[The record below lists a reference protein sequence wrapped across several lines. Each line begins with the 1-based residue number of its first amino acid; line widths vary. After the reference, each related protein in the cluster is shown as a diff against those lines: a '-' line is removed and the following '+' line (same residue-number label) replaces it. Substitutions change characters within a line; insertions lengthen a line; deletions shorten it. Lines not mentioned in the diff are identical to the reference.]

1 MKPNVIV
8 ALLVGFVLGFAVR
21 VAYNGTSSHPD
32 SPQVVVASPPTP
44 RAGIEA
50 ALPIKSS
57 DFPSETFTGLTDAQ
71 KYAAMKVL
79 NDNQCDCGCPNDT
92 LAECA
97 KKDPNCPNAP
107 GKLRQAVALAR
118 TGKSADQ
125 IQAEMFGGGPK
136 APAAHAEPT
145 KPAPPSAGVLAPA
158 ARIDVPADSPSR
170 GGKWAKVTIVEW
182 SDFQCPFCNA
192 AVATINKIEQEYGE
206 TVRVVFRHQP
216 LPIHP
221 NARLAAEASMAAHEQ
236 GKFWDYHDKLFSHQ
250 SSLDRASLEKYAGE
264 LGLDMAKF
272 KAALDSGRFKAKVD
286 SDAAAGAAVGASG
299 TPAFFINGRQLMGA
313 QPFENFKA
321 MIDEELVKAAQLIA
335 SGVKPE
341 KLYDKLLEKNGVS
354 TGAVANAPA
363 PRAKIEVGQAP
374 VRGPKNAPVTI
385 VEFSDFQ
392 CPYCKKAVPTLHEIE
407 KQYGS
412 KVRVAFKHQPLPFH
426 NNAKL
431 AAIAS
436 VAAQEQG
443 KFWEYHDKLFENQQA
458 LDRASLERYAGE
470 LGLNASKFKSA
481 LDSKKLEARVDADAA
496 EAGRSGVQGTPTFFI
511 NGQQLVGAQ
520 PLERFKALIDE
531 ELTKSK
537 PAAEESKKTARK

>member
-1 MKPNVIV
+1 
-8 ALLVGFVLGFAVR
+8 
-21 VAYNGTSSHPD
+21 
-32 SPQVVVASPPTP
+32 
-44 RAGIEA
+44 
-50 ALPIKSS
+50 
-57 DFPSETFTGLTDAQ
+57 
-71 KYAAMKVL
+71 
-79 NDNQCDCGCPNDT
+79 
-92 LAECA
+92 
-97 KKDPNCPNAP
+97 
-107 GKLRQAVALAR
+107 
-118 TGKSADQ
+118 
-125 IQAEMFGGGPK
+125 
-136 APAAHAEPT
+136 
-145 KPAPPSAGVLAPA
+145 
-158 ARIDVPADSPSR
+158 
-170 GGKWAKVTIVEW
+170 
-182 SDFQCPFCNA
+182 
-192 AVATINKIEQEYGE
+192 
-206 TVRVVFRHQP
+206 
-216 LPIHP
+216 
-221 NARLAAEASMAAHEQ
+221 
-236 GKFWDYHDKLFSHQ
+236 
-250 SSLDRASLEKYAGE
+250 
-264 LGLDMAKF
+264 
-272 KAALDSGRFKAKVD
+272 
-286 SDAAAGAAVGASG
+286 
-299 TPAFFINGRQLMGA
+299 
-313 QPFENFKA
+313 
-321 MIDEELVKAAQLIA
+321 
-335 SGVKPE
+335 
-341 KLYDKLLEKNGVS
+341 
-354 TGAVANAPA
+354 VANAPA